1 MKKRDNYSL
10 RSQAIRPFKAMT
22 VLARANQLETEG
34 RSVIHLEVG
43 QPDFPVLE
51 PIVSA
56 ASAAISQN
64 KAGYSDAN
72 GLPALRLKIAQY
84 YADYYGLNID
94 ERRIIITAGAS
105 GALALAAALLTDPGD
120 GWLLTD
126 PGYPSNRT
134 FIEAFSGVPQFC
146 PVGPETRFQLS
157 AAQAAEC
164 WQASTKNLL
173 LASPANP
180 TGTSLDQQNLA
191 DLAGLVASRGGHLV
205 SDEIYQGLEYG
216 STSRLS
222 ALSVDHQAFVI
233 NSFSKFLG

>member
-1 MKKRDNYSL
+1 MNKRHDYSL

-94 ERRIIITAGAS
+94 
-105 GALALAAALLTDPGD
+105 
-120 GWLLTD
+120 
-126 PGYPSNRT
+126 
-134 FIEAFSGVPQFC
+134 
-146 PVGPETRFQLS
+146 
-157 AAQAAEC
+157 
-164 WQASTKNLL
+164 
-173 LASPANP
+173 
-180 TGTSLDQQNLA
+180 
-191 DLAGLVASRGGHLV
+191 
-205 SDEIYQGLEYG
+205 
-216 STSRLS
+216 
-222 ALSVDHQAFVI
+222 
-233 NSFSKFLG
+233 